1 MCVPMSGKGLAVCLS
16 VSEICVRKMFCWM
29 IRKVKRVR
37 ADVREGIRRPGKSP
51 DAAFNPST
59 TA

>member
-1 MCVPMSGKGLAVCLS
+1 MSGKGLAVCLS